1 MASMRK
7 PTLFVLFLIV
17 FVDLVGFGI
26 VLPLLPLYSEKL
38 GASGLMIGCIVASY
52 NLMQFFCAP
61 WLGKLSD
68 RIGRRPI
75 ILLSTAGSA
84 ISYALFG
91 YASGLSGTQ
100 GLVMLLVSRVLAGI
114 CGANLS
120 VASAYVADITPPEK
134 RSSGVGMV
142 IGMGFG
148 LGFIFGPL
156 IGGLSNHFL
165 GEAAPG
171 WVAASICLFNFIA
184 AFFILAESRSKDA
197 KPPVK
202 RSQWAQWAHTLKQPK
217 LGILVLLVF
226 LATICFACFETT
238 LPLLLVKHMGFEET
252 QLYYLMAYSGFIAA
266 MVQGGAIR
274 KLVHRYGEKPLILAS
289 FFGLTASFVLIPLG
303 SSLAAVLG
311 SLAIYA
317 FFSGINRPPLTGLI
331 SIISPD
337 NEQGANL
344 GVSQSASAIGRI
356 IGPPLATSLYVIQ
369 APMPY
374 WVCAAIALV
383 AGLIAMVFL
392 TRLLAD
398 VQGGKGGGA
407 APSPKEP

>member
-1 MASMRK
+1 
-7 PTLFVLFLIV
+7 
-17 FVDLVGFGI
+17 
-26 VLPLLPLYSEKL
+26 
-38 GASGLMIGCIVASY
+38 
-52 NLMQFFCAP
+52 
-61 WLGKLSD
+61 
-68 RIGRRPI
+68 
-75 ILLSTAGSA
+75 
-84 ISYALFG
+84 
-91 YASGLSGTQ
+91 
-100 GLVMLLVSRVLAGI
+100 MLLVSRVLAGI

-238 LPLLLVKHMGFEET
+238 LPLLLVKHMDFEET

-303 SSLAAVLG
+303 SSMAAVLG

-331 SIISPD
+331 SIISPE

-374 WVCAAIALV
+374 WVCAGIALV

-398 VQGGKGGGA
+398 VQGGKGGGD

>member
-1 MASMRK
+1 
-7 PTLFVLFLIV
+7 
-17 FVDLVGFGI
+17 
-26 VLPLLPLYSEKL
+26 
-38 GASGLMIGCIVASY
+38 
-52 NLMQFFCAP
+52 
-61 WLGKLSD
+61 
-68 RIGRRPI
+68 
-75 ILLSTAGSA
+75 
-84 ISYALFG
+84 
-91 YASGLSGTQ
+91 
-100 GLVMLLVSRVLAGI
+100 MLLVSRVLAGI

-238 LPLLLVKHMGFEET
+238 LPLLLVKHMDFEET

-303 SSLAAVLG
+303 SSMAAVLG

-356 IGPPLATSLYVIQ
+356 IGPPLATSLYFIQ

-374 WVCAAIALV
+374 WVCAGIALV

-398 VQGGKGGGA
+398 VQGGKGGGD

>member
-1 MASMRK
+1 M
-7 PTLFVLFLIV
+7 
-17 FVDLVGFGI
+17 
-26 VLPLLPLYSEKL
+26 
-38 GASGLMIGCIVASY
+38 
-52 NLMQFFCAP
+52 
-61 WLGKLSD
+61 
-68 RIGRRPI
+68 
-75 ILLSTAGSA
+75 
-84 ISYALFG
+84 
-91 YASGLSGTQ
+91 
-100 GLVMLLVSRVLAGI
+100 
-114 CGANLS
+114 
-120 VASAYVADITPPEK
+120 
-134 RSSGVGMV
+134 
-142 IGMGFG
+142 
-148 LGFIFGPL
+148 
-156 IGGLSNHFL
+156 
-165 GEAAPG
+165 
-171 WVAASICLFNFIA
+171 
-184 AFFILAESRSKDA
+184 AESRSKDA

-238 LPLLLVKHMGFEET
+238 LPLLLVKHMDFEET

-303 SSLAAVLG
+303 SSMAAVLG

-356 IGPPLATSLYVIQ
+356 IGPPLATSLYFIQ

-374 WVCAAIALV
+374 WVCAGIALV

-398 VQGGKGGGA
+398 VQGGKGGGD

>member
-1 MASMRK
+1 
-7 PTLFVLFLIV
+7 
-17 FVDLVGFGI
+17 
-26 VLPLLPLYSEKL
+26 
-38 GASGLMIGCIVASY
+38 
-52 NLMQFFCAP
+52 
-61 WLGKLSD
+61 
-68 RIGRRPI
+68 
-75 ILLSTAGSA
+75 
-84 ISYALFG
+84 
-91 YASGLSGTQ
+91 
-100 GLVMLLVSRVLAGI
+100 
-114 CGANLS
+114 
-120 VASAYVADITPPEK
+120 
-134 RSSGVGMV
+134 MV

-252 QLYYLMAYSGFIAA
+252 QLYYLMAYSGLIAA

-356 IGPPLATSLYVIQ
+356 IGPPLATSLYDIQ

-374 WVCAAIALV
+374 WVCAGIALV